1 MRRLPPIKKSNR
13 SRTLAFEP
21 LFLRGSVMLPRDR
34 VAFCTEGMPLPAA
47 WPAACPRIPFGND
60 SYTFY
65 CCTTG
70 TRLLAPLSR
79 STHSATISAL
89 VRALSR
95 LLRFTVG
102 VKFIQY
108 RFPKHRSLPHPLIL
122 PFIPPRCS
130 SYSWQ
135 PLQQRQ
141 HLTVWTCLFPRL
153 VSLALDNRQLP
164 QLPCQ
169 VRATRASYNL
179 PFCPVIFSLTLVLGN
194 WGW

>member
-108 RFPKHRSLPHPLIL
+108 RFPKHRSPTTPADSTVH
-122 PFIPPRCS
+122 S
-130 SYSWQ
+130 SSMF
-135 PLQQRQ
+135 L
-141 HLTVWTCLFPRL
+141 LL
-153 VSLALDNRQLP
+153 VATAAATAALDRVDLFVPTPRFPCFRQP
-164 QLPCQ
+164 
-169 VRATRASYNL
+169 AIASIAVPGESNTS
-179 PFCPVIFSLTLVLGN
+179 FV
-194 WGW
+194 